1 MNLDIGV
8 LVRGALEHSG
18 CTGGQIGNFDGY
30 STIALELDGL
40 PSVYIGSENN
50 DFWIWSEL
58 GEFSASQ
65 ISYCS
70 DALLTELMRPCD
82 YARPRQAQLLNLDG
96 VLELRVLLGE
106 MALGDPQHMAAALDQ
121 FLESLTNC
129 SEALRQ

>member
-8 LVRGALEHSG
+8 LVREALEQSG

-40 PSVYIGSENN
+40 PSVYIGSESN

-58 GEFSASQ
+58 GDFTASQ

-106 MALGDPQHMAAALDQ
+106 MALSDPQHMATALDQ
-121 FLESLTNC
+121 FMESLTNC